1 MKRSVW
7 NVGNNKKKGSW
18 KQATV
23 GLMLFHCDYAETTI
37 IIYYFIILT
46 LCKFYN
52 MKLSVGLYMLSGILE
67 LARAC
72 FLKKKPTASCCWNR
86 KNNLDLRAFLVE

>member
-7 NVGNNKKKGSW
+7 NVGYNKKKGSW

-37 IIYYFIILT
+37 IIFI
-46 LCKFYN
+46 
-52 MKLSVGLYMLSGILE
+52 
-67 LARAC
+67 
-72 FLKKKPTASCCWNR
+72 
-86 KNNLDLRAFLVE
+86 